1 MFVYQKKRKN
11 PIKAHVEFAL
21 LNVGTFK
28 ITDSDKHAD
37 QTSVVKNKVS
47 TVENCRIVD

>member
-37 QTSVVKNKVS
+37 QRSKNQVS
-47 TVENCRIVD
+47 AVENCRIVD